1 MGLAQENE
9 RVLLISRDHKEYLI
23 RLRRGDMF
31 HTHRGVVAHDDL
43 IGQPMGREVLSRLGQ
58 PFMVLQPSIHDLLMH
73 VKRASQVIYPK
84 EIGQILLKLDVAQ
97 SKRII
102 EAGTG
107 SGALAMALA
116 HTIRPDGMVYS
127 YETRPDMHV
136 TARKNLEACGLLD
149 KVKLIERDI
158 SEGFTETDVDALFL
172 DVREPWLY
180 LQHVCVALTDGGFF
194 GALVPTTNQVSW
206 LLNEL
211 DHQPFTNIEV
221 LEIMHRNY
229 KPVAARLRPED
240 RMVAHTGFLIFARK
254 VAMLAPRQAEN
265 AIADDILV
273 GDLPP
278 DIGED

>member
-1 MGLAQENE
+1 VRLAQENE

-23 RLRRGDMF
+23 RLRKGDLF

-73 VKRASQVIYPK
+73 VKRASQIIYPK

-97 SKRII
+97 SRRII

-107 SGALAMALA
+107 SGALALAMAQ
-116 HTIRPDGMVYS
+116 TIRPDGVIYS
-127 YETRPDMHV
+127 YETRTDMIA
-136 TARKNLEACGLLD
+136 TAHKNLEACGLVD
-149 KVKLIERDI
+149 KVQLIERDI
-158 SEGFTETDVDALFL
+158 SEGFTEGDVDALFL

-211 DHQPFTNIEV
+211 NHQPFTNIEV

-254 VAMLAPRQAEN
+254 VAMLTPVQAEE
-265 AIADDILV
+265 AGADDIMV
-273 GDLPP
+273 GDLLPN
-278 DIGED
+278 IGDD